1 MPRIET
7 LFAQLTPDVHAKLEE
22 ARAAKN
28 VSATLAATDAAGIP
42 RRSTAGGSIPVFPL
56 PSELTPEQAALAEII
71 ALEGLPCALAAMP
84 TPFAARQG
92 VAEEMLRWLGR
103 VAASATEHDVEHL
116 GRRLPLWRAMQEA
129 GQDRATKRA
138 SWAALLHQLP
148 AELRLEALTSLCAS
162 KCVYALHIGP
172 EFAWEQAAAIRAG
185 EGTAWACHVL
195 DAFDP
200 EQEPDL
206 PQWLAFYTMVRA
218 NETLDAAWDVSL
230 PIAMQT
236 STEVGVAC
244 AEALPEVR
252 REAAVMARLKAT
264 YAHNA
269 IQHALALAE
278 RFDLAALAR
287 FVIEKSERSAPHNR
301 TRERATL
308 VAIGERHPNIAAV
321 VAELL
326 NPSSNKAAPKKT
338 GKGLRL
344 TNYRRP
350 FAGTLDTTS
359 PTLRAQLEA
368 LIASDL
374 DAQGH
379 ALAAFFGD
387 ALDEESVP
395 MKALE
400 LLDVANAKTGA
411 VEANLFLY
419 PYGDGA
425 LVHAGSVNTIAS
437 IVQHAITPHPSASKA
452 WMADFAQAWK
462 AEAKTIGVRD
472 PGHFDIDA
480 GAAPPSKKRAPR
492 RARSD

>member
-1 MPRIET
+1 MPRIDE
-7 LFAQLTPDVHAKLEE
+7 LIAQLTPDVHAKLEA
-22 ARAAKN
+22 ARAAKT
-28 VSATLAATDAAGIP
+28 VTATLAATDAAGIP

-56 PSELTPEQAALAEII
+56 VSELTPEQAALAEII

-92 VAEEMLRWLGR
+92 VAEGMLRWLGR
-103 VAASATEHDVEHL
+103 VAASATEYEVEYL
-116 GRRLPLWRAMQEA
+116 ERRLPLWRAMQEA
-129 GQDRATKRA
+129 AQDRATKGA
-138 SWAALLHQLP
+138 SWAALLDQLP
-148 AELRLEALTSLCAS
+148 ADLRLEALASLCTNES
-162 KCVYALHIGP
+162 VYALHLGSEI
-172 EFAWEQAAAIRAG
+172 AWEMAAAMQQG
-185 EGTAWACHVL
+185 EGTAWARRVL
-195 DAFDP
+195 DAFDSEDDP
-200 EQEPDL
+200 EL
-206 PQWLAFYTMVRA
+206 PQWLAFFTMVRA

-230 PIAMQT
+230 PIAMET

-244 AEALPEVR
+244 ALALPEAR

-278 RFDLAALAR
+278 RSDLAALAR

-301 TRERATL
+301 TRERAAL
-308 VAIGERHPNIAAV
+308 VATAERHPNIAAV
-321 VAELL
+321 VAEKLRP
-326 NPSSNKAAPKKT
+326 PSAKAAPKKP
-338 GKGLRL
+338 GQGLRL

-350 FAGTLDTTS
+350 FAGTLETTS
-359 PTLRAQLEA
+359 PALRAQLEA

-387 ALDEESVP
+387 ALDEENLP

-400 LLDVANAKTGA
+400 LIDVANAKTGV

-425 LVHAGSVNTIAS
+425 LLRAGSVKTVAT
-437 IVQHAITPHPSASKA
+437 IVQHAITPHPSASKT
-452 WMADFAQAWK
+452 WMADFARAWK
-462 AEAKTIGVRD
+462 AEAKTIGVTD

-480 GAAPPSKKRAPR
+480 EPPLPSKKRAPAKR
-492 RARSD
+492 RPG